1 MIDAEQVQHG
11 GVQVMYRADAFNGMV
26 AVFVGGTVGRSRLD
40 PTARQPE
47 AEAERIVV
55 PAVRALHERRPAEFT
70 GKDHQGLVEQ
80 SPRLE
85 VLQEPRYRLVD
96 RERIAAV
103 AEDQVRVLVPR
114 IRRIALA
121 AIAPVY
127 HRQLDKAHA
136 ALDQPPGG
144 QALQRI
150 VPLRREGRI
159 QPVEPSCRLGL
170 AAEIDQFRHR
180 RLHVVGGLVVL
191 DRGFDLRVAGC
202 PLEVHR
208 V

>member
-11 GVQVMYRADAFNGMV
+11 GVQVMYRADAFDGMV

-70 GKDHQGLVEQ
+70 GKDYQGLVEQ

-121 AIAPVY
+121 SIAPVH

-150 VPLRREGRI
+150 VPLRREG
-159 QPVEPSCRLGL
+159 
-170 AAEIDQFRHR
+170 
-180 RLHVVGGLVVL
+180 
-191 DRGFDLRVAGC
+191 
-202 PLEVHR
+202 
-208 V
+208 